1 MLALYPKGAG
11 VFAPARGRGYRFFP
25 MGLMAAKNYW
35 LVKSEPDV
43 YSIDDFERDGKTHW
57 DGVRNFKARNFMR
70 SMAVGDGVFFYHSNA
85 DPKAIVGIA
94 RVSKEAYPDFT
105 QFDPKSDY
113 YEPKAT
119 KDKPYW
125 YMVEIEFV
133 RKLAEPQS
141 LSKLRGVKDLGG
153 MALLKKG
160 QRLSVQPVTEEEWKT
175 ICALARVPAKI

>member
-1 MLALYPKGAG
+1 
-11 VFAPARGRGYRFFP
+11 
-25 MGLMAAKNYW
+25 MAAKKSYW
-35 LVKSEPDV
+35 LMKSEPDV
-43 YSIDDFERDGKTHW
+43 YSIDDFAKDRTTHW
-57 DGVRNFKARNFMR
+57 DGVRNFKARNYMR
-70 SMAVGDGVFFYHSNA
+70 SMAPGDGVFFYHSNA

-94 RVSKEAYPDFT
+94 RVSKEAYPDST
-105 QFDPKSDY
+105 QFDRKSDY

-125 YMVEIEFV
+125 YMVEVEFV

-141 LSKLRGVKDLGG
+141 LEKLRGVKDLEG

-175 ICALARVPAKI
+175 ICALAGVPPKV

>member
-1 MLALYPKGAG
+1 
-11 VFAPARGRGYRFFP
+11 

-35 LVKSEPDV
+35 LVKSEPNV

-70 SMAVGDGVFFYHSNA
+70 SMVVGDGVFFYHSNA

-94 RVSKEAYPDFT
+94 RVSEEAYPDLT

-119 KDKPYW
+119 KEKPYW

-133 RKLAEPQS
+133 RKFAEPQS

-175 ICALARVPAKI
+175 ICALARVPAKV

>member
-1 MLALYPKGAG
+1 
-11 VFAPARGRGYRFFP
+11 
-25 MGLMAAKNYW
+25 MAAKKSYW
-35 LVKSEPDV
+35 LMKSEPDV
-43 YSIDDFERDGKTHW
+43 YSIDDFAKHGTTHW
-57 DGVRNFKARNFMR
+57 DGVRNFKARNYMR

-94 RVSKEAYPDFT
+94 RVSKEAYPDST
-105 QFDPKSDY
+105 QFDKKSDY

-119 KDKPYW
+119 RDKPYW

-133 RKLAEPQS
+133 RKLGEPQS
-141 LSKLRGVKDLGG
+141 LEKLRGMKDLEG

-175 ICALARVPAKI
+175 ICALAGVPSRV